1 MEGSSYIQN
10 PESILIIGG
19 IKYLLTGRYSNPR
32 ILLSTSLGSFITPFT
47 SSVISFSV
55 PEIGSAFHA
64 SFFAMV
70 WVPMTYLIV
79 ISTTM
84 ILLGK
89 LSDNFGRT
97 RFYSIGLL
105 IFGIGGISAT
115 FSTSVFYLSASI
127 AVMGIGA
134 SFFAVNST
142 AILSSVYPP
151 ESRGGALGIN
161 AMSVYLGLTSGPV
174 AAGYLINYMGWQ
186 SVFYLVSAYAFLSL
200 IPVFLYLRKLDL
212 PAKRERMDLA
222 GFVLFFFSMLLTV
235 LFLSLTEISG
245 IFPAVY
251 LLIAGMLLLAVFLL
265 YERRKENPILDV
277 RLFTRS
283 RTFSAANFTAFLNYV
298 STFAIVFVFSIY
310 FSVVANLQ
318 PSQYGIILSV
328 EPAVMVIFSPL
339 SGRLSDRIGSRIP
352 ASLGMLIISM
362 AFFYIGYEIGHVPP
376 AELVYPLAVIGLGF
390 GLFSAPNTNSVM
402 GSVERKD
409 LGTASGVLGTM
420 RFVGQLMSLAI
431 MGTVLAES
439 VPRST
444 MIQLFSG
451 VSSNF
456 TLFDMSGFM
465 EGMKLVMITSGILSM
480 AGVFTSLVRK

>member
-1 MEGSSYIQN
+1 
-10 PESILIIGG
+10 
-19 IKYLLTGRYSNPR
+19 
-32 ILLSTSLGSFITPFT
+32 
-47 SSVISFSV
+47 
-55 PEIGSAFHA
+55 
-64 SFFAMV
+64 
-70 WVPMTYLIV
+70 
-79 ISTTM
+79 
-84 ILLGK
+84 
-89 LSDNFGRT
+89 
-97 RFYSIGLL
+97 
-105 IFGIGGISAT
+105 
-115 FSTSVFYLSASI
+115 
-127 AVMGIGA
+127 MGIGA

-161 AMSVYLGLTSGPV
+161 AMSVYLGLTCGPV

-212 PAKRERMDLA
+212 PVKRERVDLA

-235 LFLSLTEISG
+235 LFLSLTEING

-265 YERRKENPILDV
+265 YERRKESPILDV

-339 SGRLSDRIGSRIP
+339 SGRLSDRIGARVP
-352 ASLGMLIISM
+352 ASLGMLIISG
-362 AFFYIGYEIGHVPP
+362 AFFFMGYEIGRVPP
-376 AELVYPLAVIGLGF
+376 ADLVYPLAVIGLGF

-409 LGTASGVLGTM
+409 MGTASGVLGTM

-431 MGTVLAES
+431 MGTVLADS

-456 TLFDMSGFM
+456 TLVDISGFI
-465 EGMKLVMITSGILSM
+465 EGMKLVMITSGILSL
-480 AGVFTSLVRK
+480 AGVLTSLVRK